1 MRKATRTRIDFRFTR
16 GDLWLEL
23 SQKQYELTEGLKVRL
38 RENRPRKGVAAFSQV
53 GQFIVEHA
61 ESVPIDVA
69 VALLSA
75 WIYDK
80 LKRHKATITID
91 RTEVQVD
98 SKGKIQKVIRE
109 HLEKE
114 E

>member
-1 MRKATRTRIDFRFTR
+1 VRKVTRTRIDVRFTR
-16 GDLWLEL
+16 GDLWF
-23 SQKQYELTEGLKVRL
+23 ELTTEPHELAKGLKVRL
-38 RENRPRKGVAAFSQV
+38 RENRRGVAAFNLD
-53 GQFIVEHA
+53 GHFIVEHA
-61 ESVPIDVA
+61 ESVPIDVL

-98 SKGKIQKVIRE
+98 SKGKIEKVIRE
-109 HLEKE
+109 HFEKE